1 MGIRTNMSQSYKLSL
16 PAAIIINMNIM
27 LGVGLFV
34 NTITLSKM
42 AGILSPA
49 IYLLVAILMLPL
61 VLSIAKLLR
70 LHPGGSFY
78 TFGRKEISPL
88 AGFLGAWS
96 YFISKMA
103 SSALMIHFAVLII
116 KNTFPMLKDLPI
128 LGLDLAI
135 IGLFAY
141 LNLQNMKTGSK
152 IQVAFMILKVLPV
165 LFIITSGCI
174 FFDIINIDTNVIW
187 TSIPLSIPLII
198 YAFSGFEA
206 SCSLSAHIENAEKN
220 APKATL
226 TAYFLVASLA
236 ALYQLMFYGMI
247 GANLGNLSHY
257 FEIFPAVTNKIFAAG
272 SAMGPK
278 LQAVLQL
285 AIAISSFGGS
295 YGIMF
300 SNCWNLHT
308 LAKEGHLIG
317 SNLIAKLNRHGA
329 PFICVIAEALI
340 AMIYIL
346 ATKGEP
352 VPLQQIGAFGGTLA
366 YSACILALLF
376 NATRQPS
383 RKELILPIL
392 GCISCLILLASCING
407 FITKGTYSPFALFA
421 LLVFGIVMFMVKNQR
436 FNSSISK

>member
-1 MGIRTNMSQSYKLSL
+1 MSQSYKLSL
-16 PAAIIINMNIM
+16 PIAIIINMNIM

-61 VLSIAKLLR
+61 VLSVAKLLR

-78 TFGRKEISPL
+78 TFGKQEISPL

-103 SSALMIHFAVLII
+103 SSALMIHFATLII
-116 KNTFPMLKDLPI
+116 QNTFPALKCLPI
-128 LGLDLAI
+128 LGLDLVI
-135 IGLFAY
+135 ISLFAA
-141 LNLQNMKTGSK
+141 LNMQNMKTGSK
-152 IQVAFMILKVLPV
+152 IQTAFMILKVVPV
-165 LFIITSGCI
+165 IFIIISGLV
-174 FFDIINIDTNVIW
+174 FFDLVNINTQVIW
-187 TSIPLSIPLII
+187 KSIPLSIPLII

-226 TAYFLVASLA
+226 TAYFLVASLSA
-236 ALYQLMFYGMI
+236 MYQLMFYGMI

-257 FEIFPAVTNKIFAAG
+257 FEIFPAVINKMFVA
-272 SAMGPK
+272 SSSLGPK
-278 LQAVLQL
+278 LQAILQL

-300 SNCWNLHT
+300 SNCWNLHN

-317 SNLIAKLNRHGA
+317 SKLIAKLNQHGS
-329 PFICVIAEALI
+329 PFVCVIAEALI
-340 AMIYIL
+340 AIIYIL
-346 ATKGEP
+346 ATQGEA
-352 VPLQQIGAFGGTLA
+352 VPLQQIGAFGGTIA
-366 YSACILALLF
+366 YAACVLSLLSNAL
-376 NATRQPS
+376 RQPD
-383 RKELILPIL
+383 RKNLILPVL
-392 GCISCLILLASCING
+392 GCLSCAILLISCING
-407 FITKGTYSPFALFA
+407 LIAKGTYSPLALFS
-421 LLVFGIVMFMVKNQR
+421 LLAFGLIMFWSKSR
-436 FNSSISK
+436 ARSCISR